1 MTLTQKIIQ
10 NLSRNKNVQSFLSD
24 FEKVSSDLKGK
35 SKQLNQLWT
44 TEKHKTVKQAYAQYQ
59 KMVKSISK
67 AQMELDREVSKAI
80 SLIVKSADDVEKNL
94 SAYKKKAIAQ
104 KARIEKALRSKPLS
118 QKASQRKPAKGPRKV
133 AKAENKAKK
142 TTTTRV
148 AAATKIKTSSKRA

>member
-24 FEKVSSDLKGK
+24 FDKVSADLKGK
-35 SKQLNQLWT
+35 SKKLNQLWT
-44 TEKHKTVKQAYAQYQ
+44 TEKHKTVKQAHAQYQ

-104 KARIEKALRSKPLS
+104 KARIEKALRGTTSLS
-118 QKASQRKPAKGPRKV
+118 QKASQRNPAKSPRKV
-133 AKAENKAKK
+133 SKTKK
-142 TTTTRV
+142 TTTNRV
-148 AAATKIKTSSKRA
+148 AAATKIKTTRKRA

>member
-10 NLSRNKNVQSFLSD
+10 NLSRNKNVQSFLAD
-24 FEKVSSDLKGK
+24 FDKVSSELKGK

-44 TEKHKTVKQAYAQYQ
+44 SEKHKTVKQAYAQYQ

-94 SAYKKKAIAQ
+94 SAYKKKAVAQ
-104 KARIEKALRSKPLS
+104 KVKIEKALLKKTS
-118 QKASQRKPAKGPRKV
+118 PRK
-133 AKAENKAKK
+133 APRTPRKSATGAQNTPHKRATKK
-142 TTTTRV
+142 TPG
-148 AAATKIKTSSKRA
+148 RASARRA